1 MLSINSVNNSFI
13 QQHVTLSGITQKLGL
28 SMSLGE
34 LGWIVSDPMQRSL
47 IMTSR
52 QVPNEIG
59 ALEDKLRRVFFS

>member
-1 MLSINSVNNSFI
+1 MLSINSVENSFI

-28 SMSLGE
+28 SISLGD
-34 LGWIVSDPMQRSL
+34 LGWVVSDPMQRSL